1 MATAVECKHLWA
13 RGKTDEVQTE
23 YICMH
28 CGMLQNVPTSFID
41 DSYETQVV
49 ERNER
54 RRTKKD
60 IKSSKSSKTRAH

>member
-13 RGKTDEVQTE
+13 RGKTDEVQAE

-28 CGMLQNVPTSFID
+28 CGLLQNVPTSFID

-49 ERNER
+49 EIDEKRCA
-54 RRTKKD
+54 KKD
-60 IKSSKSSKTRAH
+60 IKSSTSS